1 MVRPAE
7 VLKPTSITKINS
19 ILEECSG
26 CFLDSDD
33 VIEWD
38 PYMHRGAGFIIKTL
52 SFQGEG
58 CNVSIMFGIDLGD
71 GFAVLS
77 GLVEDVHSVR

>member
-7 VLKPTSITKINS
+7 VFKSPGITKINS

-26 CFLDSDD
+26 CFLDIDD

-38 PYMHRGAGFIIKTL
+38 PYMHRGARFIIKTL

-58 CNVSIMFGIDLGD
+58 GDVSIMFGIDLGD

-77 GLVEDVHSVR
+77 GLIEDVHSVR